1 MGVAGRPD
9 ALQCAHYRLGNLII
23 SNYRDWDELRW
34 YILHFDLNLGQST
47 AKALQESFL
56 LSLEP

>member
-9 ALQCAHYRLGNLII
+9 ALQCARYMLGNPSI

-34 YILHFDLNLGQST
+34 YILHFDLYLGQST
-47 AKALQESFL
+47 AKALKKVSR
-56 LSLEP
+56 